1 MTLTLAHAGGPY
13 RPTTFRRPMIAL
25 LIWLLIGV
33 APNLHA
39 APAEGTRSRFF
50 EAEKCQRELTA
61 DAQRQKYRHHWLRCI
76 DRFDAVYSDDPDGKW
91 AAAGL
96 YRAGV
101 LYLDLARRSGSAG
114 DRQEGIDRLERVVR
128 RFPSSAYR
136 PQAESLL
143 GGSRPSAD
151 APTAKTK
158 PSPKVPQKT
167 EAIPKTTPEDPKG
180 MALCQAADRCYARLQ
195 KNPRRTKHRDV
206 WLTCIE
212 KYRTVFR
219 HNPTGPLAPQGLY
232 MAAKLYREL
241 AGYSFLPADRTEAI
255 EQFRHLAVTFAG
267 SPYALQAEK
276 DLAQMGVT
284 LQSSQADA
292 PPKPAAG
299 RSKSDDRLAA
309 LIAAQPAETSGPKR
323 SGRDPDA
330 GEGPATVSG
339 LRFWSNPN
347 YTRVVV
353 DVDGVTEYRHH
364 LLKKDPGIDKPQR
377 LFIDLAG
384 SRLGQGLQ
392 RQVPINDDLLLDAR
406 AGQYDADTVRVVV
419 DIKSFKTYK
428 LFSLRN
434 PFRIV
439 IDVWGEGGAMD
450 VAAATPTPPTPHPS
464 SEKVETPDAGSL
476 PPGALAKQLALGV
489 RRIIIDPGHGG
500 KDYGAPGYIKGV
512 HEKNLTLDIS
522 KRLAAMI
529 RQRLG
534 CEVIMTRETD
544 RYLTLEERTAIANTR
559 NADLFI
565 SVHTNAARDQRAYG
579 IETFFLNLATDNESI
594 LVAARENATSE
605 KNISDLQTILLDLM
619 QNAKINESSRL
630 AGYVQKTLH
639 SYLQSRY
646 SQIRSKGVKQAP
658 FYVLLGAQMPAILV
672 ETSFISNARECK
684 RLIDPAYQE
693 HVCEGIVKGVEVYI
707 RETNPTALMQFG
719 ERKG

>member
-1 MTLTLAHAGGPY
+1 MT
-13 RPTTFRRPMIAL
+13 
-25 LIWLLIGV
+25 
-33 APNLHA
+33 
-39 APAEGTRSRFF
+39 S
-50 EAEKCQRELTA
+50 
-61 DAQRQKYRHHWLRCI
+61 
-76 DRFDAVYSDDPDGKW
+76 
-91 AAAGL
+91 
-96 YRAGV
+96 
-101 LYLDLARRSGSAG
+101 

-136 PQAESLL
+136 SRAESLL
-143 GGSRPSAD
+143 GNTRPPAG
-151 APTAKTK
+151 APATKTGAG
-158 PSPKVPQKT
+158 PKAAEKT
-167 EAIPKTTPEDPKG
+167 GNIPKTAAKIETTPKTGPEDPKG
-180 MALCQAADRCYARLQ
+180 SALCQSADRCYARLQ

-241 AGYSFLPADRTEAI
+241 AGYSFLTADRTEAV

-276 DLAQMGVT
+276 DLAQMGVA
-284 LQSSQADA
+284 LQPGQAEA
-292 PPKPAAG
+292 PPKQAAG
-299 RSKSDDRLAA
+299 RGKSSDDRLAA
-309 LIAAQPAETSGPKR
+309 LLAAQPAETSGPKR
-323 SGRDPDA
+323 PEGDPDT
-330 GEGPATVSG
+330 GQGPATVSG

-353 DVDGVTEYRHH
+353 DVDSVTEYRHH
-364 LLKKDPGIDKPQR
+364 LLKKDPEIDKPQR

-384 SRLGQGLQ
+384 SRLGQDLQ

-439 IDVWGEGGAMD
+439 IDVWGEGGALD
-450 VAAATPTPPTPHPS
+450 VAAALPTPPAPQPS
-464 SEKVETPDAGSL
+464 SEQVKTPDAGSL

-512 HEKNLTLDIS
+512 HEKNVALDIS

-529 RQRLG
+529 RKRLG

-579 IETFFLNLATDNESI
+579 IETFFLNLATDNEAI

-605 KNISDLQTILLDLM
+605 KNISDLQAILLDLM

-639 SYLQSRY
+639 THLQSRY

-693 HVCEGIVKGVEVYI
+693 HLCEGIVKGVEAYI